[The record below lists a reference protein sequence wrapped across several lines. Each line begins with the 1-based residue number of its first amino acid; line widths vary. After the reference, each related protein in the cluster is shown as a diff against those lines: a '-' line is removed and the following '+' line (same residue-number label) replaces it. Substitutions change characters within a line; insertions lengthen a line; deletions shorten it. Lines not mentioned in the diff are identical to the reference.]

1 MGWQSNILIPRVG
14 RGQFGLGWTLQTLAK
29 SGLVSTETLILS
41 FFTRLVWNFQVCYVF
56 RRLFLPAKR
65 LSVNIG
71 SRQSKA
77 RINIATPHHSIKQVQ
92 SPPPCN
98 ESCLAVASFRGQAVQ
113 EWPPAG
119 PCPPVGPG
127 SLALAQRTILF
138 ESGSVPKSSGPVASR
153 RIKKKC
159 TFDAS
164 KKFFCCFFCLFFNGD
179 LAL

>member
-92 SPPPCN
+92 SPPPAMNLVWPWLHFVVKPFKNGPRPAPVPRSAPGPWPWPSEPFSSNPVRCQN
-98 ESCLAVASFRGQAVQ
+98 HPDQSRLVASKRN
-113 EWPPAG
+113 
-119 PCPPVGPG
+119 
-127 SLALAQRTILF
+127 ALLTPL
-138 ESGSVPKSSGPVASR
+138 KS
-153 RIKKKC
+153 
-159 TFDAS
+159 
-164 KKFFCCFFCLFFNGD
+164 FFVVFFVYFLMEI
-179 LAL
+179 